1 MNYYTSVFFLSLATL
16 AVMCVIVSGNDRIK
30 KTNKKYFYITY
41 LLIALSAL
49 AEWTGLNLDGVES
62 LPKWP
67 LMIVK
72 CADYCLT
79 PMAGGALIGQM
90 NIRNRWSKVLTIIL
104 LTNIVFQ
111 IVSCFC
117 GWMIR
122 IDEHNHYTHGPLYW
136 VYMVVYLSVIALIII
151 EFIIYGKSFRK
162 QNRISLY
169 AIMALV
175 IAGIAVQ
182 EIFGTE
188 YRISY
193 ISLAIG
199 VILLFIYYSEFY
211 QIASDEKLQ
220 EQEILISTD
229 SLTGLLNRYAYA
241 KALESYNE
249 KDLLPADF
257 CAFSIDINGLKRAND
272 TFGHVVGDELICGAS
287 SCIKRVFGKKGKCF
301 RTGGDEFIVLANL
314 KREKAI
320 EALSLLKEESS
331 AWSGEGID
339 ELSLAAGYALAEDH
353 PGITVENLVIEAD
366 RAMYSEKNEFYLNSG
381 INRRK
386 Y

>member
-1 MNYYTSVFFLSLATL
+1 
-16 AVMCVIVSGNDRIK
+16 MCVIVSGNDRIK

-111 IVSCFC
+111 IVSCFG

-122 IDEHNHYTHGPLYW
+122 IDE
-136 VYMVVYLSVIALIII
+136 
-151 EFIIYGKSFRK
+151 
-162 QNRISLY
+162 
-169 AIMALV
+169 
-175 IAGIAVQ
+175 
-182 EIFGTE
+182 
-188 YRISY
+188 
-193 ISLAIG
+193 
-199 VILLFIYYSEFY
+199 
-211 QIASDEKLQ
+211 
-220 EQEILISTD
+220 
-229 SLTGLLNRYAYA
+229 
-241 KALESYNE
+241 
-249 KDLLPADF
+249 
-257 CAFSIDINGLKRAND
+257 
-272 TFGHVVGDELICGAS
+272 
-287 SCIKRVFGKKGKCF
+287 
-301 RTGGDEFIVLANL
+301 
-314 KREKAI
+314 
-320 EALSLLKEESS
+320 
-331 AWSGEGID
+331 
-339 ELSLAAGYALAEDH
+339 LSLATGYALAEDH

-366 RAMYSEKNEFYLNSG
+366 RAMYSKKNEFYLNSG
-381 INRRK
+381 IDRRK